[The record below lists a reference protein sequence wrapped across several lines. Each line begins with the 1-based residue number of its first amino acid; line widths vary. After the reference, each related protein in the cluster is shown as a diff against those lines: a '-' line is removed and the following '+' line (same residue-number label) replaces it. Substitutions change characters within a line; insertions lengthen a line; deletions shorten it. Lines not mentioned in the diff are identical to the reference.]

1 MTAVC
6 LELLNTCRSQG
17 KRKQEKRQQPQLAV
31 AGVNSAA
38 VNQPGPGRADR
49 CRARFEAAGRA
60 HVAVRAR
67 AYDRCG
73 EPGGEP
79 AGRPGVIKRRRTS
92 PAAFAFGQGIITLLT
107 HMVITLS
114 LSRFGAAGLYYVRS
128 YARHP
133 VRHCRSPL
141 TVHGLRSVPTK
152 FPNFPNFPSHLHHI
166 ETFKY
171 NK

>member
-107 HMVITLS
+107 HMVITLWVC
-114 LSRFGAAGLYYVRS
+114 L
-128 YARHP
+128 
-133 VRHCRSPL
+133 
-141 TVHGLRSVPTK
+141 VPTK
-152 FPNFPNFPSHLHHI
+152 FPNFSSHPSHLLSHRNI
-166 ETFKY
+166 KY

>member
-1 MTAVC
+1 MTKNLEEFGGVNTASKRSAATTTDGMMHGSEVNEPAVSPVPGPAVC

-79 AGRPGVIKRRRTS
+79 AGRPAGGNKAEEDKPRSFCLWTRNNY
-92 PAAFAFGQGIITLLT
+92 PPDT
-107 HMVITLS
+107 H
-114 LSRFGAAGLYYVRS
+114 GYY
-128 YARHP
+128 
-133 VRHCRSPL
+133 
-141 TVHGLRSVPTK
+141 
-152 FPNFPNFPSHLHHI
+152 
-166 ETFKY
+166 
-171 NK
+171 